1 WRDSVLRTHPAAAVR
16 LRDTGAVDITE
27 LTGKILGRR
36 EKDCDPLRI
45 VQAGH
50 PALRRRAV
58 RARERLEDG
67 RLEVALLLELA
78 EAMTVTMRAA
88 PGVGLAAPQVGLPL
102 SFYVIEDRY
111 ADEPGE
117 DEVGDL
123 LERRPLPRRALLAP
137 VLEPLGTQRVYAFE
151 GCLSVDGWQSI
162 VPRSRRVLLRA
173 TELLGDGSLREVEEE
188 HVGWTARILQH
199 ETDHLAGTLCHDLCV
214 PRSYTDAR
222 YGSRGSLGRSPARRD
237 SLTLFTTPQN
247 GADGGPQRPE
257 HPAHRAEH
265 ASRGRRARRD
275 RRALAVGDRH
285 RAEDAGTIRAPLRR
299 GPAGEASRCHPATA
313 ARAHHEALHHV
324 DHRDRRRHRRGRGA
338 ARARHRGGA

>member
-1 WRDSVLRTHPAAAVR
+1 M
-16 LRDTGAVDITE
+16 DITE

-36 EKDCDPLRI
+36 EKDGDPLRI

-67 RLEVALLLELA
+67 QLEVALLLELA

-117 DEVGDL
+117 DEDDDL
-123 LERRPLPRRALLAP
+123 LERRPLPLRALLDP

-162 VPRSRRVLLRA
+162 VPRSRRVRLRA

-214 PRSYTDAR
+214 PRSYIDAR
-222 YGSRGSLGRSPARRD
+222 YGSRYDDL
-237 SLTLFTTPQN
+237 
-247 GADGGPQRPE
+247 
-257 HPAHRAEH
+257 
-265 ASRGRRARRD
+265 
-275 RRALAVGDRH
+275 
-285 RAEDAGTIRAPLRR
+285 
-299 GPAGEASRCHPATA
+299 GEA
-313 ARAHHEALHHV
+313 V
-324 DHRDRRRHRRGRGA
+324 RRLGLSGEIA
-338 ARARHRGGA
+338 ELGPGEVMTS